1 LLYINEEKIVE
12 TIKMINI
19 KKDKERRKILE
30 TLIFGKMLSINQH
43 Y

>member
-1 LLYINEEKIVE
+1 LYINEEKIVE

-30 TLIFGKMLSINQH
+30 NLILGKMLSINQH